1 MKFLILIASISV
13 VVLAAS
19 TVAYTPSRYSHEQ
32 RQQQPSSPAHYRTPA
47 QPSYR
52 SDPAP
57 APVNTPKDISALLK
71 ENGLTVVLDLM
82 AKAGLSETLNGP
94 ELTIWA
100 PTNEAFAASELKNL
114 NDVDL
119 LKNVLSYHL
128 VSFKNDPK
136 EISSIQYELSVPTL
150 QGENVRIS
158 VYRKKGVS
166 FAFDE
171 TVTING
177 ALVLKT
183 LRASNGI
190 IYIIDRVL
198 DPKDLAF
205 KNTQMEVLRNTKEF
219 SIIYKMFEDLGIT
232 LVSDKYRPKTFF
244 APTNAA
250 FEALPAGALD
260 AIFASQDE
268 IGKLINTHTASG
280 THYSRGLVSGPV
292 PVFSG
297 SNLDLVVSPN
307 GVTVDNAK
315 IIGVDLTNTEGVI
328 HVIDAVIPNKPETPS
343 AMCTAPVKNY

>member
-1 MKFLILIASISV
+1 MASSIAWGSFGANTAFL
-13 VVLAAS
+13 
-19 TVAYTPSRYSHEQ
+19 RE
-32 RQQQPSSPAHYRTPA
+32 
-47 QPSYR
+47 
-52 SDPAP
+52 
-57 APVNTPKDISALLK
+57 
-71 ENGLTVVLDLM
+71 LDLI

-128 VSFKNDPK
+128 VLFKNDPK

-158 VYRKKGVS
+158 VYRKKVVS
-166 FAFDE
+166 FAFGE

-219 SIIYKMFEDLGIT
+219 SIIYKI
-232 LVSDKYRPKTFF
+232 
-244 APTNAA
+244 
-250 FEALPAGALD
+250 
-260 AIFASQDE
+260 QDE

-307 GVTVDNAK
+307 GVTVDNSK